1 MMGLIT
7 CTIGIT
13 VATVLLAFLFNTN
26 NVFAFSILQTG
37 TWSIHAN
44 GYNGILKIT
53 SVDNQG
59 NVKGTMTNTTE
70 KGETKILGFYD
81 PLLQKIQLNRIL
93 DSNPLS
99 VQHYTGFLFKEASFG
114 IPGISDTMTG
124 YFLGNGVNEG
134 GWFAIKQ
141 LG

>member
-1 MMGLIT
+1 MGLIA
-7 CTIGIT
+7 CIIGIT
-13 VATVLLAFLFNTN
+13 VATLLLGLLLNIN

-37 TWSIHAN
+37 NWNIHAN

-59 NVKGTMTNTTE
+59 NIKGTMTNTTE
-70 KGETKILGFYD
+70 KGETKISGFYD
-81 PLLQKIQLNRIL
+81 PLLQKIQLYRVL
-93 DSNPLS
+93 DSNPIS

-114 IPGISDTMTG
+114 VPSISDTMTG

-134 GWFAIKQ
+134 GWFAIKL